1 VAVRPMTHFRIVRV
15 RVAIIDVNDNAP
27 VFPRIRDAWR
37 LFCNSRASSNRHL
50 SSRGRR
56 SAWLCPSRPRSAPAS
71 PSRQPTTPTLG
82 KLFTPSPGGHDAD
95 SGLNGRVRYVIVTSS
110 SSAAAAP
117 FRLVER
123 SQSDVRLVL
132 TSALDRE
139 TRDHYELF

>member
-1 VAVRPMTHFRIVRV
+1 MTHFRIVRV

-27 VFPRIRDAWR
+27 VFPR
-37 LFCNSRASSNRHL
+37 SSFSVAL
-50 SSRGRR
+50 PE
-56 SAWLCPSRPRSAPAS
+56 SAAVGMSVPIPAA
-71 PSRQPTTPTLG
+71 
-82 KLFTPSPGGHDAD
+82 HDAD

-139 TRDHYELF
+139 TRDHYELLIVAEDSGDPARSGSIQVRRRHPSKFKKKDLRPA

>member
-1 VAVRPMTHFRIVRV
+1 MTHFRIVRV

-27 VFPRIRDAWR
+27 VFPR
-37 LFCNSRASSNRHL
+37 SSF
-50 SSRGRR
+50 SVAVPE
-56 SAWLCPSRPRSAPAS
+56 SAAVGTSVPIPAA
-71 PSRQPTTPTLG
+71 
-82 KLFTPSPGGHDAD
+82 HDAD

-110 SSAAAAP
+110 SSSSAAP